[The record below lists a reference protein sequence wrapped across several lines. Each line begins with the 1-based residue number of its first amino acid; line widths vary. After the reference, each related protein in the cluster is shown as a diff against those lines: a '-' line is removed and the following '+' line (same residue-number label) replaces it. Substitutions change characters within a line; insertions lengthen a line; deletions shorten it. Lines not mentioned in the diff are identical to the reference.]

1 MASVNRRST
10 TRGVRYDVRYRT
22 PSGDVRNQTF
32 ATRKEADR
40 FANTVEAH
48 KYRGDFVDPRL
59 ARITLEE
66 YATKWLTTRP
76 NLRPRTR
83 ETYESHLRLHIH
95 PPTGD
100 GIELGKVEL
109 GKLTPSLVREWRSQ
123 LAANLSPNSVAKCY
137 RLLRTI
143 LETAVV
149 DELIIRNPC
158 VIKGAGAERTAE
170 RPVATVEQVWA
181 LADATPPRYR
191 CLILLAGFLGLR
203 RGELLGLE
211 CRHVDLLHRTLRVD
225 QQQVE
230 LNDGTLVVGA
240 PKTEAG
246 VRTVALPA
254 FLIPE
259 LEIHLAHFAAPG
271 RNDHFFTGERSE
283 VLRKRAVDRN
293 WTHARAAVAD
303 LPENFHFHDLRHT
316 ANTITASTGA
326 STAEL
331 MHRMGHASSA
341 AALRYQHATQER
353 DIEVARRLDEF
364 VARRTPG
371 DRAGS
376 ARWTRDG
383 RSKSS
388 TGSEPASRSIVS
400 DLHSRGGDDG
410 TRTHDP
416 LLAKQVL

>member
-1 MASVNRRST
+1 MASVNRRTT
-10 TRGVRYDVRYRT
+10 TRGNRYDVRYRT
-22 PSGDVRNQTF
+22 PDGNVRTKTF

-40 FANTVEAH
+40 FANTVEADKH
-48 KYRGDFVDPRL
+48 RGAFVDPRL
-59 ARITLEE
+59 ARVTLDE

-76 NLRPRTR
+76 NLRPRSR
-83 ETYESHLRLHIH
+83 ETYESQLRLHIR
-95 PPTGD
+95 PATGD
-100 GIELGKVEL
+100 GIELGKIEL
-109 GKLTPSLVREWRSQ
+109 GRLTPATVREWRAQ
-123 LAANLSPNSVAKCY
+123 LSMRLTPNTVAKCY

-143 LETAVV
+143 LETAVA

-158 VIKGAGAERTAE
+158 AIKGAGVERVAE
-170 RPVATVEQVWA
+170 RPVASVEQVWA

-211 CRHVDLLHRTLRVD
+211 CRHVDLLHRTVRVE
-225 QQQVE
+225 QQQIE
-230 LNDGTLVVGA
+230 LNSGELLVSA

-254 FLIPE
+254 FLVPE
-259 LEIHLAHFAAPG
+259 LETHLGRFAAPG
-271 RNDHFFTGERSE
+271 RNGRVFTGERAD

-293 WTHARAAVAD
+293 WARARAAVAD
-303 LPENFHFHDLRHT
+303 LPDGFHFHDLRHT
-316 ANTITASTGA
+316 ANTITAGTGA

-341 AALRYQHATQER
+341 AALRYQHATHER
-353 DIEVARRLDEF
+353 DVEVARRLDEF
-364 VARRTPG
+364 VEQRNPRRK
-371 DRAGS
+371 RSS

-383 RSKSS
+383 HPNAPIR
-388 TGSEPASRSIVS
+388 THPVPVGNAS
-400 DLHSRGGDDG
+400 DQAELGGDDG

>member
-1 MASVNRRST
+1 M
-10 TRGVRYDVRYRT
+10 
-22 PSGDVRNQTF
+22 
-32 ATRKEADR
+32 
-40 FANTVEAH
+40 
-48 KYRGDFVDPRL
+48 
-59 ARITLEE
+59 
-66 YATKWLTTRP
+66 
-76 NLRPRTR
+76 
-83 ETYESHLRLHIH
+83 
-95 PPTGD
+95 
-100 GIELGKVEL
+100 
-109 GKLTPSLVREWRSQ
+109 
-123 LAANLSPNSVAKCY
+123 
-137 RLLRTI
+137 
-143 LETAVV
+143 
-149 DELIIRNPC
+149 
-158 VIKGAGAERTAE
+158 
-170 RPVATVEQVWA
+170 ATVEQVWA

-211 CRHVDLLHRTLRVD
+211 CRHVDLLHRTVRVE

-230 LNDGTLVVGA
+230 LNSGALVVGA

-259 LEIHLAHFAAPG
+259 LESHLAHFAAAGPNG
-271 RNDHFFTGERSE
+271 QFFTGERSE

-293 WTHARAAVAD
+293 WNQARAAVAD
-303 LPENFHFHDLRHT
+303 LPKNFHFHDLRHT

-371 DRAGS
+371 DRDGS
-376 ARWTRDG
+376 ARWTCDG
-383 RSKSS
+383 RPKLP
-388 TGSEPASRSIVS
+388 TGSEPAPRNMDS

-416 LLAKQVL
+416 LLAKQSESILRWRRHS